1 MRPRREGER
10 TSERRRFGVVPGGD
24 EEGSRDID
32 ADAGEV
38 EQGVGP
44 SPDQG
49 SELGVEPAHHGVQ
62 CLMAAEQ
69 RGERDRA
76 AAPGSSTARIRKLTA
91 TSTKGGW
98 TSVGAAR
105 GVPRVR

>member
-1 MRPRREGER
+1 MTIRHRACWPDDHHRGAAHLAGRGREWCDPAESGAR

-24 EEGSRDID
+24 EEGFRDID

-62 CLMAAEQ
+62 A
-69 RGERDRA
+69 
-76 AAPGSSTARIRKLTA
+76 
-91 TSTKGGW
+91 
-98 TSVGAAR
+98 
-105 GVPRVR
+105 